1 MQDKKKDASE
11 EGATPLKDKVDQV
24 LIEARVVLPGALALL
39 GFQFTII
46 LMEAFDK
53 LPLSS
58 KYVHLASLALI
69 ALCTIL
75 LMAPAAYHRIAES
88 GEVSAHFERLAS
100 RLVLASMVPLALGI
114 CGDFFVVLRKVSGS
128 VEFSIISSAI
138 MLAIFYGLWFGYSLL
153 QRKREHQRRA
163 SKAEFDPT

>member
-1 MQDKKKDASE
+1 MQDKKNQTPK
-11 EGATPLKDKVDQV
+11 EGGTQLKDKIDQT
-24 LIEARVVLPGALALL
+24 LTEARVVLPGAQALL
-39 GFQFTII
+39 GFQFTIM

-53 LPLSS
+53 LPPSS

-75 LMAPAAYHRIAES
+75 LMAPAAYHRIAED
-88 GEVSAHFERLAS
+88 GEDSLHFERLAS

-128 VEFSIISSAI
+128 VEFSLISSAV

-153 QRKREHQRRA
+153 QRKREHHRSA
-163 SKAEFDPT
+163 PKPEFDLG